1 MKRSKAYR
9 SRLVN
14 GVSVAQLVSGRQDES
29 ATIGIDVGKE
39 SLLVALRWSD
49 GTFERPWLVK
59 NPSEL
64 GVLVTLL
71 GELSSELS
79 LAIGMESSGVY
90 GDPLRQALS
99 DAGLRVYRV
108 QGKQTHDYAEIFDG
122 VPSQH
127 DGKDASVIAELVA
140 FGKCRE
146 WLYGAQSE
154 RDQWLSYWVEYLDI
168 YQLEVQAWSGRLES
182 LLCRHWPEVVKLVGL
197 QSATLLEA
205 LMEYGG
211 PQGLSSAKGAAEQLS
226 RWGGKFLSEKKIES
240 LLSSARSTCGI
251 RQTVVDKERLRE
263 CARQLRLALR
273 EVSRAERELK
283 CLSQGDEELCRQGK
297 AVGLVTA
304 CVLRSELGR
313 ASTYGSGEAYRK
325 AMGLNLKERS
335 SGKYQGQLRLTK
347 RGSSRCRRWLYFA
360 ALREVQKPSVH
371 CWYARKKSR
380 DSDRGKKGLV
390 GVMRKLALALYRV
403 SVEDVAYDSALLF
416 PGSAPAAKPAVVC

>member
-9 SRLVN
+9 SRLVK
-14 GVSVAQLVSGRQDES
+14 GVCVSQVVSGRQGES

-39 SLLVALRWSD
+39 SLFVALRWSD
-49 GTFERPWLVK
+49 GTFERPWCVK
-59 NPSEL
+59 NPCEL
-64 GVLVTLL
+64 GVLVELL
-71 GELSSELS
+71 GGLSSELS

-99 DAGLRVYRV
+99 DAGLGVYRV
-108 QGKQTHDYAEIFDG
+108 EGKRTHDYAEIFDG

-146 WLYGAQSE
+146 WVYGAESE
-154 RDQWLSYWVEYLDI
+154 QDQWLSYWVERLDI

-182 LLCRHWPEVVKLVGL
+182 LLCRHWPEVVDLLGF
-197 QSATLLEA
+197 QSVTLLEA

-211 PQGLSSAKGAAEQLS
+211 PQGLSLAEGAGEQLS
-226 RWGGKFLSEKKIES
+226 RWGGKFLSEKKIAL
-240 LLSSARSTCGI
+240 LLSSAQSTRGV
-251 RQTVVDKERLRE
+251 RQTVVDEERMRE

-273 EVSRAERELK
+273 EVSRAEQELK
-283 CLSQGDEELCRQGK
+283 RLARGDEELCRQGQ
-297 AVGLVTA
+297 AVGLITA

-313 ASTYGSGEAYRK
+313 ASSYDSGEAYRK

-360 ALREVQKPSVH
+360 ALREVQKPSVRS
-371 CWYARKKSR
+371 WYLRKKSR
-380 DSDRGKKGLV
+380 DSEKGKKGLV

-416 PGSAPAAKPAVVC
+416 PGSPTVAPLVTV